1 MLYTEKTI
9 APHSELPMSNYSASR
24 RILVMSA
31 EPVIRDLLERFLEID
46 GHVISVAADRS
57 EGLAKASFVDLIV
70 LDSDLAESGKVRGQF
85 RADEATSHL
94 PVLWGGTRRSK
105 ENFEPPATSGTDSV
119 LPMPFTFSQI
129 SLTVSRLLGPD
140 A

>member
-9 APHSELPMSNYSASR
+9 VPNFELPMSNYSASR

-57 EGLAKASFVDLIV
+57 EGAAKALSVDLIV
-70 LDSDLAESGKVRGQF
+70 LDSDLAESGKARAQF
-85 RADEATSHL
+85 RADAATSHL
-94 PVLWGGTRRSK
+94 PVLWVGTRRSK
-105 ENFEPPATSGTDSV
+105 ENFEPPATAGADSV

>member
-1 MLYTEKTI
+1 MLHAETPL
-9 APHSELPMSNYSASR
+9 APHSELPTSNYSPSR

-46 GHVISVAADRS
+46 GRIISVAADGS
-57 EGLAKASFVDLIV
+57 EGAEKARSVDLIV
-70 LDSDLAESGKVRGQF
+70 LDSDFAESGKVRAQF
-85 RADEATSHL
+85 KADTATSHL
-94 PVLWGGTRRSK
+94 PVLWIGTRRSK
-105 ENFEPPATSGTDSV
+105 ENFEPPAVAAADSV

-129 SLTVSRLLGPD
+129 SQAVSRLLGP